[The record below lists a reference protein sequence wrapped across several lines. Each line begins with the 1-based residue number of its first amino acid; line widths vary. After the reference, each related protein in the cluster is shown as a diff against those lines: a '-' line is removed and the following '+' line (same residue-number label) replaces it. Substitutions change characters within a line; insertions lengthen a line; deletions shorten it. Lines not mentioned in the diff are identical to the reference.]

1 MKIDKKKLPVLDQ
14 NLKFQIIL
22 SAAAMM
28 HLTFMLIFS
37 FTARFMMMTFNVFSV
52 ALYVAGAIDC
62 IKKTIE
68 KHSNFWI
75 IATFSEIVLH
85 ATLCTVIMGLEVFFF
100 LYLMV
105 IIPVAGY
112 SIFFYVDKKS
122 FNKLTG
128 AFTLVTI
135 LAIIF
140 SFSFLNIWGSVYVIA
155 DMKQLSQDEICLL
168 QIVNTAFSVLVLFGF
183 TFLFYTENSSL
194 IERLNKTN
202 QKLEYIATHD
212 ELTGLHNRHSLW
224 KFFDEL
230 LKSGDHYCVVMG
242 DLDDFK
248 KINDTYGHDCG
259 DLVLRSV
266 ASIILDH
273 TGDCDRSFRWGG
285 EEMLLIMR
293 GEKGECYKRV
303 DEIKKQICGLDIKDE
318 GRPVKVSMTFGF
330 VDCLELEKQL
340 AEEHEQN
347 TGNMHISMDN
357 VISLADEKL
366 YIGKKSGKNVIVA

>member
-1 MKIDKKKLPVLDQ
+1 MKGDKKKLPVLDQ
-14 NLKFQIIL
+14 NLKFQIVL
-22 SAAAMM
+22 SAAAVM

-37 FTARFMMMTFNVFSV
+37 FTERYMMMLFNIFSV
-52 ALYVAGAIDC
+52 GLYIAGAICC
-62 IKKTIE
+62 INKSIE
-68 KHSNFWI
+68 KHANAWI
-75 IATFSEIVLH
+75 ITTFSEIVLH
-85 ATLCTVIMGLEVFFF
+85 ATLCTIIMGLEVFFF

-128 AFTLVTI
+128 IFTIVTI
-135 LAIIF
+135 VAIIF
-140 SFSFLNIWGSVYVIA
+140 SFSFLEIFGTVYELA
-155 DMKQLSQDEICLL
+155 DMKKLTQDEICLM
-168 QIVNTAFSVLVLFGF
+168 QIINTAFSVIVLFGF
-183 TFLFYTENSSL
+183 TFLFYTENTSL
-194 IERLNKTN
+194 IDRLNETN

-259 DLVLRSV
+259 DLVLKSV

-273 TGDCDRSFRWGG
+273 TGDFDRSFRWGG

-293 GEKGECYKRV
+293 GEKSECYKRV
-303 DEIKKQICGLDIKDE
+303 DEIKKQICELDIKDE

-330 VDCLELEKQL
+330 VDCLELEKRL

-347 TGNMHISMDN
+347 TGNIHVSMDN

-366 YIGKKSGKNVIVA
+366 YIGKKNGKNVIVA

>member
-22 SAAAMM
+22 TAAAMM

-52 ALYVAGAIDC
+52 ALYVAGAICC
-62 IKKTIE
+62 INKSIE
-68 KHSNFWI
+68 KHANFWI

-128 AFTLVTI
+128 AFTVVTI

-140 SFSFLNIWGSVYVIA
+140 SFSFLNIWGTVYELA
-155 DMKQLSQDEICLL
+155 DMKKLTRDEICLL

-202 QKLEYIATHD
+202 QRLEYIATHD

-273 TGDCDRSFRWGG
+273 TGDLDRSFRWGG

-303 DEIKKQICGLDIKDE
+303 DEIKRQICELDIKDE

-340 AEEHEQN
+340 SENHGQN
-347 TGNMHISMDN
+347 AGNMHISMDN

-366 YIGKKSGKNVIVA
+366 YIGKRSGKNVIVA